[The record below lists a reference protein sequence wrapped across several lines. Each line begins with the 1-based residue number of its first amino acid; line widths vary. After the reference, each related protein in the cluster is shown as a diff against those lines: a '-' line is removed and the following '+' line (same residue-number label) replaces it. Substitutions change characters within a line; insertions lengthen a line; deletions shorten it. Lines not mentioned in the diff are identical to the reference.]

1 MKSNHKITLL
11 IAFILAISFICITNF
26 SCRVVSDPIQPDTVK
41 TVDTLT
47 VIQLDTIFI
56 TITDTTVFTD
66 TFYMPEP
73 EPVFNQIPART
84 SYALSW
90 TAQPDSTMGIFLV
103 YDAGLFNIPSYLIK
117 TIDYPEST
125 CTINSSEL
133 QFTTQYQF
141 VQIYMKA
148 QDLSGNQSA
157 ETDTIG
163 AVFAKSAGIWGDL
176 TGTYNKFDASDL
188 AVMEYFINTG
198 QYNPAF
204 DFSNNGVL
212 DSLDIQLIKGE

>member
-26 SCRVVSDPIQPDTVK
+26 SCRVVSDHNQPDTVK

-84 SYALSW
+84 
-90 TAQPDSTMGIFLV
+90 
-103 YDAGLFNIPSYLIK
+103 
-117 TIDYPEST
+117 
-125 CTINSSEL
+125 
-133 QFTTQYQF
+133 
-141 VQIYMKA
+141 
-148 QDLSGNQSA
+148 
-157 ETDTIG
+157 
-163 AVFAKSAGIWGDL
+163 
-176 TGTYNKFDASDL
+176 
-188 AVMEYFINTG
+188 
-198 QYNPAF
+198 
-204 DFSNNGVL
+204 
-212 DSLDIQLIKGE
+212 

>member
-26 SCRVVSDPIQPDTVK
+26 SCRVVSDHNQPDTVK

-84 SYALSW
+84 SYTLSW
-90 TAQPDSTMGIFLV
+90 TAEPDSTMGIFLI

-125 CTINSSEL
+125 CTISASEL
-133 QFTTQYQF
+133 QFTTPYQYT
-141 VQIYMKA
+141 QIFMKA
-148 QDLSGNQSA
+148 QDLAGNQSA
-157 ETDTIG
+157 ETDTVG
-163 AVFAKSAGIWGDL
+163 AVFAKNDGIWGDL

-204 DFSNNGVL
+204 DFCPDGKI
-212 DSLDIQLIKGE
+212 DSLDFKIVRGE

>member
-1 MKSNHKITLL
+1 MKKNYKIILF
-11 IAFILAISFICITNF
+11 IAFILAIAFICLANF
-26 SCRVVSDPIQPDTVK
+26 SCKVVSDHNQPDTVK

-84 SYALSW
+84 SYTLSW
-90 TAQPDSTMGIFLV
+90 TAEPDSTMGIFLI
-103 YDAGLFNIPSYLIK
+103 YDAGLFNVPSYLIK

-125 CTINSSEL
+125 CTISASEL
-133 QFTTQYQF
+133 NFTTSYQYAR
-141 VQIYMKA
+141 IYMKA
-148 QDLSGNQSA
+148 QDMSGNMSM
-157 ETDTIG
+157 ETDTVSAI
-163 AVFAKSAGIWGDL
+163 FAKNAGMWGDL
-176 TGTYNKFDASDL
+176 TGTFNKFDASDFS
-188 AVMEYFINTG
+188 VMEYFINIG

-204 DFSNNGVL
+204 DFCPDGKI
-212 DSLDIQLIKGE
+212 DSLDFKIVRGE